1 RELLHFEGTRQM
13 DGIEAPQS
21 AALREL
27 PSPPRDLRRQLDYN
41 EALEIAIERGDSTR
55 ECASRNAPLALAP
68 RERCAGLRIR
78 DTGSRDQRCSVETDS
93 RLIRPGF
100 PDVELHQGTRV
111 QIQDQR
117 RSSTT
122 ASDTDEPRTRGAL
135 SRPSGLPPDHA
146 SRPLFASVRTTTSSS
161 PSGLAG
167 TMMATALFRSVT
179 VTV

>member
-1 RELLHFEGTRQM
+1 
-13 DGIEAPQS
+13 
-21 AALREL
+21 
-27 PSPPRDLRRQLDYN
+27 
-41 EALEIAIERGDSTR
+41 
-55 ECASRNAPLALAP
+55 
-68 RERCAGLRIR
+68 
-78 DTGSRDQRCSVETDS
+78 CSVETDS

-167 TMMATALFRSVT
+167 TMTATALFRSVT
-179 VTV
+179 VTVSPRCTRASVALNLSLSSRTPIRVFAMASPGKWPHISTMWPSVQSGVPGTEPAGCAFAERDDRTLRDP